1 MRDIA
6 FVFLFAFLVIFA
18 FKRSYI
24 SVSLWLWAG
33 LFVPAY
39 WLYSFAHSISFQ
51 TILVV
56 ITVIVYLFDRNK
68 SKSGFNFLFFLVI
81 LIYMH
86 FTLTTYY
93 AIGPEEKVWLEWEK
107 FSKIMLLT
115 LFITLII
122 RKKVHFTYILMVFVL
137 SLGIMGAIEGLKFIA
152 SGGSHHIKGPDNN
165 ILSDNNHFALALDMV
180 LPLNVYLLAEYRN
193 SKIRPFLLIT
203 LVLSILAV
211 LGTASRGGFIGLV
224 CVALY
229 FLITTK
235 RKTLTIIGFLIVAGL
250 ASLILTEKWYTRM
263 DTIDTANEDGSFMIR
278 VKSWKMYTLMA
289 MERPVLGAGFR
300 SVEVG
305 YVWRSLIPNFYKL
318 SFVESPEPTEKAWAA
333 HSIYFQTLGDH
344 GFVGLGLLVSI
355 LVTAFLTLMNIMRKV
370 KDIERLQWQY
380 QLAKMFKV
388 SLVAFSVAGAALSLP
403 YAEIFWAL
411 IAIII
416 SLDIS
421 CRQSLAEIKKEETAK
436 RKQQRIKRRHA

>member
-1 MRDIA
+1 MRDIV
-6 FVFLFAFLVIFA
+6 FVIFFACLMVFAFR
-18 FKRSYI
+18 RSYI

-39 WLYSFAHSISFQ
+39 WLYSFAHGISFQ

-56 ITVIVYLFDRNK
+56 VTVIVYLFDRNK
-68 SKSGFNFLFFLVI
+68 SKFSINFLLFTVL

-86 FTLTTYY
+86 FTITTFYSLG
-93 AIGPEEKVWLEWEK
+93 IEEKVWLEWQK
-107 FSKIMLLT
+107 FSKIMLLM
-115 LFITLII
+115 LFIVLII
-122 RKKVHFTYILMVFVL
+122 RSKVHFNYILMVFVL
-137 SLGIMGAIEGLKFIA
+137 SLGVMGAIEGLKFIA

-180 LPLNVYLLAEYRN
+180 LPLNIYLLSQYKG

-203 LVLSILAV
+203 LVLSILSV

-229 FLITTK
+229 FLLTTK
-235 RKTLTIIGFLIVAGL
+235 RKALTVIAFAVVAGL
-250 ASLILTEKWYTRM
+250 ASLILTDKWYNRM
-263 DTIDTANEDGSFMIR
+263 ESIDTAKDDGSFMIR

-289 MERPVLGAGFR
+289 MERPLLGAGFR

-305 YVWRSLIPNFYKL
+305 YVWRSIAPNFYKL
-318 SFVESPEPTEKAWAA
+318 SFIESPEPGEKAWAA
-333 HSIYFQTLGDH
+333 HSIYFQVLGDH
-344 GFVGLGLLVSI
+344 GFVGLGLFMLI
-355 LVTAFLTLMNIMRKV
+355 LATAFLTLMNIMRKI
-370 KDIERLQWQY
+370 KDIERLEWQY
-380 QLAKMFKV
+380 QLAKMFRV

-421 CRQSLAEIKKEETAK
+421 VRESLAVIKKEQSCKPKERRI
-436 RKQQRIKRRHA
+436 RKSHA